1 MNSSFICYL
10 PFIDSHTFDI
20 THLDNKLIIYLFNNF
35 IKLKKKKENNMS
47 ITHIK
52 TNKKIEVLL
61 RLLASNENIVD
72 ASSKSGLN
80 IEESKLI
87 INNRNN

>member
-1 MNSSFICYL
+1 
-10 PFIDSHTFDI
+10 
-20 THLDNKLIIYLFNNF
+20 
-35 IKLKKKKENNMS
+35 MS

-61 RLLASNENIVD
+61 RLLANNESLAD

-80 IEESKLI
+80 LEKSKLI
-87 INNRNN
+87 INNIKN

>member
-1 MNSSFICYL
+1 
-10 PFIDSHTFDI
+10 
-20 THLDNKLIIYLFNNF
+20 
-35 IKLKKKKENNMS
+35 MS

-61 RLLASNENIVD
+61 RLLANNENIVD

-80 IEESKLI
+80 IEKTKI
-87 INNRNN
+87 IIGNRNN